1 MRITDQGVSLSFS
14 NTENFLGAAAGGIIR
29 LNASFEVEYINLAA
43 IIILGSKDDDVRGK
57 SIYRLIKNYNSRNG
71 YYTLK
76 DALEKQFLT
85 KETPSKFSEITLFNL
100 SGEKRYLKLKTAPVE
115 NSNGN
120 IDHVILIMQDLT
132 EEKQRMNQLYRQASV
147 DFLTGLKNRHSFQ
160 QSLDD
165 LLAKSST
172 STERHVLCYMDL
184 DHFKV
189 VNDVCGHAAG
199 DELLKQIADIFAKT
213 VRASDTLA
221 RVGGG

>member
-1 MRITDQGVSLSFS
+1 
-14 NTENFLGAAAGGIIR
+14 LGAAAGGIIR

-147 DFLTGLKNRHSFQ
+147 DFFNRV
-160 QSLDD
+160 
-165 LLAKSST
+165 K
-172 STERHVLCYMDL
+172 E
-184 DHFKV
+184 
-189 VNDVCGHAAG
+189 
-199 DELLKQIADIFAKT
+199 
-213 VRASDTLA
+213 
-221 RVGGG
+221 

>member
-1 MRITDQGVSLSFS
+1 
-14 NTENFLGAAAGGIIR
+14 
-29 LNASFEVEYINLAA
+29 
-43 IIILGSKDDDVRGK
+43 
-57 SIYRLIKNYNSRNG
+57 
-71 YYTLK
+71 
-76 DALEKQFLT
+76 
-85 KETPSKFSEITLFNL
+85 
-100 SGEKRYLKLKTAPVE
+100 
-115 NSNGN
+115 
-120 IDHVILIMQDLT
+120 
-132 EEKQRMNQLYRQASV
+132 
-147 DFLTGLKNRHSFQ
+147 
-160 QSLDD
+160 LDD